1 MLQKLNPKLHGRARV
16 LVLDGVPIL
25 QVHII
30 SQNARRR
37 QAMDDTVH
45 AMRITKRHG
54 PLGIHRNGDMLSPSR
69 CRGRLD
75 PAAHDVPVL
84 RIPHKVRI
92 PPLTARDI
100 GIELAEEAVFVSLE
114 YERVLGGGGGPEHIV
129 DEVFGGPVG

>member
-1 MLQKLNPKLHGRARV
+1 MFTEWEGARCGRGCGDTVFSAICRRGFVLRIKATLSKISRHLSSYTGDKTRPHTHKHQSPSPLMLQKLNHKLHGRARV

-69 CRGRLD
+69 CR
-75 PAAHDVPVL
+75 A
-84 RIPHKVRI
+84 
-92 PPLTARDI
+92 
-100 GIELAEEAVFVSLE
+100 
-114 YERVLGGGGGPEHIV
+114 
-129 DEVFGGPVG
+129 